1 MLGPRPQRFSKNR
14 AAVSRWRCSVPALD
28 RLLGPQGWKN
38 RTITS
43 FLPTLCCW
51 EPNMAEGQRL
61 KKTFMLLKTAVSV
74 DAAMPPCCCC
84 FGSTSNTSEHRRAFF
99 RPNPSSLPAPL
110 IPSKKDL
117 ESHSSTPTCFFPNSS
132 ELRVNFTEGFY
143 WFGGAGLNGVSL

>member
-1 MLGPRPQRFSKNR
+1 
-14 AAVSRWRCSVPALD
+14 
-28 RLLGPQGWKN
+28 
-38 RTITS
+38 
-43 FLPTLCCW
+43 
-51 EPNMAEGQRL
+51 MAEGQRL

-117 ESHSSTPTCFFPNSS
+117 DRKSQFHADVFFPNSS